1 MISVRDPKEAL
12 LLGDLVPLPQLVAF
26 QTAHLFSLLGIN
38 LTPLKLEATRV
49 YMKSFYSGPLTGRKK
64 RERERQNGVGGLEV
78 GRFQP

>member
-12 LLGDLVPLPQLVAF
+12 LLGDLVPLPQLMAF
-26 QTAHLFSLLGIN
+26 LTAHLFSLLGIN

-64 RERERQNGVGGLEV
+64 RERENGVGGLEV